1 MTLDTTPLAAP
12 IDRAELKA
20 FTRRNRTT
28 DTPRAAFFGS
38 LVAIGAAFCF
48 VLCVVVASIA
58 FLLGSLATPSPL
70 DLLAVAMLAL
80 VAVGGYAAAT
90 RALRAQEE
98 FIYRT
103 AMFARANGLV
113 DEGKELD
120 RDLPGVI
127 FHLGRFRASFPVLR
141 RTGGRFVEFANYRYT
156 TGDNSYDAYRWG
168 YVAIKLDV
176 QLPNIVLDARE
187 NNGVLGQSNLPVTID
202 PDQRLS
208 LEGDFD
214 RHFALYCPAGYER
227 DALYLFTP
235 DIMARFID
243 NAAQLDV
250 EIVDDWLFLYAKRPL
265 VTTDPETW
273 TWLMT
278 TVDAVTQ
285 KLDQWA
291 RWRDDKLPATASA
304 EPLPPLVIPPLAV
317 AAGGQRLQRKRQLLK
332 GLLVLFAIMAVFV
345 LEIVFVFS
353 LAR

>member
-1 MTLDTTPLAAP
+1 MTIDTTPLTAP
-12 IDRAELKA
+12 IDPAELKE
-20 FTRRNRTT
+20 FSRKNRTT

-38 LVAIGAAFCF
+38 LVAMGAAFCF
-48 VLCVVVASIA
+48 VISVVASAIS
-58 FLLGSLATPSPL
+58 FLLGSLATPSLL
-70 DLLAVAMLAL
+70 DLLAVASLGL
-80 VAVGGYAAAT
+80 VAVGGYAVSV
-90 RALRAQEE
+90 RALSAQEE
-98 FIYRT
+98 YIYRI

-113 DEGKELD
+113 NEGKELD

-141 RTGGRFVEFANYRYT
+141 RAGGRFVEFSNYRYT

-187 NNGVLGQSNLPVTID
+187 NNGVMGQSNLPVTID
-202 PDQRLS
+202 REQRLS

-214 RHFALYCPAGYER
+214 QYFALYCPAGYER

-235 DIMARFID
+235 DIMARFVD

-273 TWLMT
+273 TWLLA

-291 RWRDDKLPATASA
+291 RWRDDKLPEAASA
-304 EPLPPLVIPPLAV
+304 ESPSPMVTPPPAV
-317 AAGGQRLQRKRQLLK
+317 AAGGQRLRRKRQLLK
-332 GLLVLFAIMAVFV
+332 VLLGLFVLVAVFV
-345 LEIVFVFS
+345 LELVFVFS